1 VKVRG
6 AAGAGRHAAGRPEDC
21 PMMFRSLKTFISTL
35 VEHDRQAPAVGKLQL
50 ATAALLTRVATV
62 HNEMSQARRAK
73 LHAVLRSHFDLDDPA
88 TAMLLEESAAVDRAA
103 VDLYHFT
110 RQLNQLLNDESRR
123 RLVRMMWE
131 VVYADGK
138 VNEIEDNIIWRVA
151 DLLGVTT
158 RQRVELRQQIAPDRV
173 GLLVGIASRHFSP
186 GRCGS
191 GGDKEQLTKR
201 LQTNVRPGPL
211 GAPGT
216 ASSIAV
222 HCFGH

>member
-131 VVYADGK
+131 VVYADGR
-138 VNEIEDNIIWRVA
+138 VNELEDNIIWRVA

>member
-6 AAGAGRHAAGRPEDC
+6 AAGGIDPADQKIAE
-21 PMMFRSLKTFISTL
+21 MMFRSLKTFLSTL
-35 VEHDRQAPAVGKLQL
+35 VEHERQSPAVSRLQL

-62 HNEMSQARRAK
+62 HIEMSQARRAK

-131 VVYADGK
+131 VVYADGR
-138 VNEIEDNIIWRVA
+138 VNELEHTSS
-151 DLLGVTT
+151 GV
-158 RQRVELRQQIAPDRV
+158 
-173 GLLVGIASRHFSP
+173 SP
-186 GRCGS
+186 ICWG
-191 GGDKEQLTKR
+191 
-201 LQTNVRPGPL
+201 
-211 GAPGT
+211 
-216 ASSIAV
+216 
-222 HCFGH
+222 